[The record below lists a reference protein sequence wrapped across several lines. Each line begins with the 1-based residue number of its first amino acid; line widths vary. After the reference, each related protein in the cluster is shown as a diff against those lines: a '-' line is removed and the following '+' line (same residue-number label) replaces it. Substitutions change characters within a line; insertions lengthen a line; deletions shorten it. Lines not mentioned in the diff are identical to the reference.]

1 MKIGELAKRTGL
13 SASKIRFY
21 EDIGLLKMV
30 ERTANGYRSY
40 PKEAEVVLNLIVSG
54 QQAGFSLDELK
65 ALLPADLSGWQHAHL
80 IDALKQKV
88 MYIEQLQ
95 AKLAENKQR
104 LTAILAEIDAKPDD
118 MDCADNAKRVLTQM
132 GLKNDK

>member
-1 MKIGELAKRTGL
+1 M
-13 SASKIRFY
+13 
-21 EDIGLLKMV
+21 D
-30 ERTANGYRSY
+30 
-40 PKEAEVVLNLIVSG
+40 
-54 QQAGFSLDELK
+54 
-65 ALLPADLSGWQHAHL
+65 
-80 IDALKQKV
+80 
-88 MYIEQLQ
+88 IEQLQ

>member
-30 ERTANGYRSY
+30 ERKANGYRSY

-65 ALLPADLSGWQHAHL
+65 ALLPADLSSWQHAHL

-88 MYIEQLQ
+88 MDIEQLQ